1 MRFEKLNENK
11 IKITLT
17 NQDLKSKNID
27 FHSFMA
33 NPIESQ
39 DLFFDMLNEAEKE
52 IGFST
57 KNYTIRLEALQ
68 VPTGDFILIITR
80 SLPETKKCYEKKKIL
95 IKRKKPNITNSQ
107 AIYCFS
113 DFDDFCC
120 FCNSLHNTNIQV
132 SNLAKN
138 ICLYEY
144 HSMYYLVFTNI
155 NLNHSNLK
163 KVFSLITEFGTYVS
177 DTSLFKSILAENGKI
192 LMKNNAIKTSIQ
204 YFK

>member
-17 NQDLKSKNID
+17 NQDLKNKNID

-39 DLFFDMLNEAEKE
+39 DLFFDMLDEAEKE
-52 IGFST
+52 IGFTT

-68 VPTGDFILIITR
+68 ISTGDFILIVTR
-80 SLPETKKCYEKKKIL
+80 SLPETKKYYEKKKIH
-95 IKRKKPNITNSQ
+95 IKRKKPNIENSQ

-120 FCNSLHNTNIQV
+120 FCNSLHNADIPV
-132 SNLAKN
+132 SDLAKN

-144 HSMYYLVFTNI
+144 NNTYYLVFTNI
-155 NLNHSNLK
+155 NLSHSNLK
-163 KVFSLITEFGTYVS
+163 KVFSLITEFGSYVS
-177 DTSLFKSILAENGKI
+177 DTSLFKSILAENGKV
-192 LMKNNAIKTSIQ
+192 LMRNNAIKTSIQ

>member
-1 MRFEKLNENK
+1 MIILCYIF
-11 IKITLT
+11 I
-17 NQDLKSKNID
+17 SKT
-27 FHSFMA
+27 F
-33 NPIESQ
+33 
-39 DLFFDMLNEAEKE
+39 
-52 IGFST
+52 
-57 KNYTIRLEALQ
+57 
-68 VPTGDFILIITR
+68 
-80 SLPETKKCYEKKKIL
+80 
-95 IKRKKPNITNSQ
+95 
-107 AIYCFS
+107 
-113 DFDDFCC
+113 
-120 FCNSLHNTNIQV
+120 
-132 SNLAKN
+132 KN